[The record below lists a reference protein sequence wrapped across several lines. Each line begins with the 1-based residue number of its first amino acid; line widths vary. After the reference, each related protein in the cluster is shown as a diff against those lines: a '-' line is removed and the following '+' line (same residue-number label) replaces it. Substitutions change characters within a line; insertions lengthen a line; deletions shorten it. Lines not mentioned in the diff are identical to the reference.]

1 MIINHFVERFG
12 PLLGRILI
20 GVVYIANGIGLST
33 AFQGVVGMMADKGI
47 PAAAL
52 MLSITIL
59 VWLVGGACIILG
71 WQLRLAAG
79 VLFLLTIP
87 VLAGIHGPWNA
98 DASAFQNE
106 LNHFLKGIAMLGG
119 LAYLA
124 AFGSGEFQLGYQRR
138 LSRHNDMEAR

>member
-1 MIINHFVERFG
+1 MVIEKFVGKFG

-20 GVVYIANGIGLST
+20 GIVYIANGIGLST
-33 AFQGVVGMMADKGI
+33 AFHDVVGMMATKGV
-47 PAAAL
+47 PASAL

-59 VWLVGGACIILG
+59 VWLVGGACIMVG
-71 WQLRLAAG
+71 WQLRLAAS
-79 VLFLLTIP
+79 VLFVLTIP

-124 AFGSGEFQLGYQRR
+124 AFGPGEFRLGTQPRPSG
-138 LSRHNDMEAR
+138 LNAMEAS